1 MKFPAS
7 GSLQKHCPPIKN
19 IPDADLRNGMHH
31 IFISRKNIF
40 RYGLLMKY
48 GFFLIAFLVLVLLM
62 VPASAF
68 TAKTLIITVNND
80 GDATVD
86 FSYQLTWYESFA
98 YSVLPNKE
106 QLVKSTLKSKFPS
119 LELDNIYMS
128 KTGTDLI
135 VRDFAEVSSSGGATT
150 YRTPELSFRM
160 AQNILEDYPRIDRV
174 ITPDFSPE
182 ETIVRFPGSGDTY
195 TYTNADVI
203 PGITYM
209 H

>member
-1 MKFPAS
+1 
-7 GSLQKHCPPIKN
+7 
-19 IPDADLRNGMHH
+19 
-31 IFISRKNIF
+31 
-40 RYGLLMKY
+40 MKY
-48 GFFLIAFLVLVLLM
+48 VFFLIAFLVLALVM

-68 TAKTLIITVNND
+68 TAKTLSITVNND

-86 FSYQLTWYESFA
+86 FRYQLTWYESFA
-98 YSVLPNKE
+98 YTVLPNKE
-106 QLVKSTLKSKFPS
+106 QLITSALKGKFPTMK
-119 LELDNIYMS
+119 LDSIHMS

-135 VRDFAEVSSSGGATT
+135 VRDFAEVSSSGGVTT

-160 AQNILEDYPRIDRV
+160 AQNILKDYPKIDRV
-174 ITPDFSPE
+174 VTPDFSPE

-203 PGITYM
+203 PGITYT